1 MALILTREH
10 SRVAHGL
17 FMLAL
22 IPLNDSVFLIE
33 AAMVV
38 IGCGLGL
45 IPGRSTPS
53 LSPTPQR
60 PAPGLHPAC
69 SILRA

>member
-22 IPLNDSVFLIE
+22 IPERQLVLD
-33 AAMVV
+33 
-38 IGCGLGL
+38 
-45 IPGRSTPS
+45 
-53 LSPTPQR
+53 
-60 PAPGLHPAC
+60 
-69 SILRA
+69 